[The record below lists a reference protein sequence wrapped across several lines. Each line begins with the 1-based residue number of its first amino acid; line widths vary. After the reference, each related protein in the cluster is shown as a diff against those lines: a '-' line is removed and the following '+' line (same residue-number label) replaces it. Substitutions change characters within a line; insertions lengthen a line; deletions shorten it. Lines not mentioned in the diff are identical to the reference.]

1 MLILMLLQ
9 VTIDTKSNIIIN
21 LLITTIFVRR
31 KNNAHHDAA
40 HPYFYIILSTIF
52 CKCVLLKPKKF
63 HSCDADD

>member
-31 KNNAHHDAA
+31 KNNAHDAA
-40 HPYFYIILSTIF
+40 HPYIILSTIF